1 MIPRR
6 FDEWT
11 PHAGI
16 EARLIA
22 ELGHRRVALLLVE
35 SEAGE
40 AAALG
45 ESVDVNPL
53 QEDAGERAVRQRTL
67 DEIVARL

>member
-11 PHAGI
+11 PHAGV
-16 EARLIA
+16 EGRLIA
-22 ELGHRRVALLLVE
+22 ELGNDRIALLLVE
-35 SEAGE
+35 SEARE
-40 AAALG
+40 AAAFG
-45 ESVDVNPL
+45 ETVDVNPL

-67 DEIVARL
+67 DETVARL